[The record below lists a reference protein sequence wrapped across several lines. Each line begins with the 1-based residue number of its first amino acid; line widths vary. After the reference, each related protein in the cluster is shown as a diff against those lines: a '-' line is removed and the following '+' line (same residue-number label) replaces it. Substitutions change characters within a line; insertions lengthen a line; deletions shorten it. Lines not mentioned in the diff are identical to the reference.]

1 METKFLKVFSQED
14 FDTKMYRM
22 GIDTFNVEN
31 ETDKAFISII
41 GTPQCIKYY
50 LHSNDTH
57 WFKNNTHNVLN
68 LEFDDIDE
76 DEIVWNKRI
85 FKGINN
91 KQAKQIVNFIELH
104 KGKDFYISCRAG
116 KSRSQGICRYILD
129 MYGKEYGYDET
140 KSCRKDNPCLTPNM
154 RVVTMLKREYYKLK
168 GYNLE

>member
-1 METKFLKVFSQED
+1 MIQVFSQND
-14 FDTKMYRM
+14 FEEKMYRLN
-22 GIDTFNVEN
+22 IDRFNVN
-31 ETDKAFISII
+31 EFYDKAFIQII
-41 GTPQCIKYY
+41 GTPECRKYY
-50 LHSNDTH
+50 LNDDITKH
-57 WFKNNTHNVLN
+57 WFINCTSNNVLN